1 MKQDDFNS
9 GIPEDVW
16 ESAKEEARK
25 AMIAVAKRK
34 EVITY
39 SDLVNKIVSCRLEP
53 RSQELA
59 HMLGEIS
66 SNEHGAG
73 RGMLSVL
80 VVHKSGD
87 CMPGPGFFELASLLG
102 SNVEDHMEFWIREL
116 KKVHETWSSAPS
128 AQ

>member
-1 MKQDDFNS
+1 MKQDAFKS

-16 ESAKEEARK
+16 ESAKEEARQ

-34 EVITY
+34 DVITY
-39 SDLVNKIVSCRLEP
+39 SDLVDKIGSCRLEP
-53 RSQELA
+53 RSQALA
-59 HMLGEIS
+59 HMLGDIS
-66 SNEHGAG
+66 STEHQAG

-87 CMPGPGFFELASLLG
+87 CMPGLGFFELASSLG
-102 SNVEDHMEFWIREL
+102 NHVENHMEFWIREL